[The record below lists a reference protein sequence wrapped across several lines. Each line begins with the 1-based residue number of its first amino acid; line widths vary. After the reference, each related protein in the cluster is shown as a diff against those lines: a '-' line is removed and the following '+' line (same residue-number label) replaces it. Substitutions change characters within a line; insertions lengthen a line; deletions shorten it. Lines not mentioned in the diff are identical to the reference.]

1 MNGFNF
7 TRRSVLTT
15 LTSLGLLSGTSS
27 GELTANMDDS
37 STAEDLSQ
45 TASSRRV
52 LGVEFIHRET
62 GENFVYSDHTG
73 VQRDELP
80 NGSYD
85 VIELAEEESQVIRR
99 TSSVHIT
106 QSVEATVDNGT
117 ELRVLAYTPTDH
129 DFIPTDGS
137 IEIWVGAV
145 QRENGRDAGGV
156 SGQGITVRIE
166 DGGGTTIATESVTT
180 DQSGNATVTVDL
192 GDADPGYHRV
202 IAEAAGLNSVD
213 DRFNVGTYTDMPFH
227 WTGMTPGEET
237 TLGIYSAQGA
247 EPESGVSR
255 PITVES
261 PGGTEN
267 EFDVQ
272 IEEGGIG
279 LFTYTPEEAG
289 EHQFR
294 SNSEYMA
301 GIGSADLKAITPYF
315 ELREQYIND
324 TVSWSA
330 FILQDREP
338 VSNLDIE
345 VTVSEER
352 EETAIE
358 EFSTTTN
365 EFGQFSI
372 SFDAPSETNVDYQI
386 DIQTADGRSV
396 FLFGD
401 RVRFTSP
408 PESTEP
414 EPVQLNTGID
424 DYVVGPGSETNVT
437 VEFTENGEPL
447 SNNSVRLQYSYSF
460 QGIPAGEKTVT
471 TDADGQASTTLSIP
485 ETAPDGERMYV
496 TAFAEANGTV
506 YTDESSSSIEQYNY
520 EFEDYGLERGATNTI
535 EFTVTNRS
543 TGESVNNADITVFG
557 NRYHVDTETFDAGY
571 TQTGS
576 DGTGTIDLAIPSD
589 VTNDIMINEITRYSD
604 ASNSGGSISPP
615 FSADISVSP
624 VEPNPGE
631 SVSIEYTTDY
641 TETVSAIAAFPSR
654 ENASAALLT
663 ENEPKELTVP
673 STAEPGE
680 YLRIEL
686 LLISTDGE
694 ATTERESIQIAE
706 GLTAAF
712 EYEPADPLVGETITF
727 TDASSPKSD
736 AALVSR
742 EWDFSGD
749 GSTDKTGETVSYT
762 FEEAGS
768 YDVSLTVTDDADN
781 TDSVTRTISVSSQTE
796 IPPVVGESPPQDLN
810 GDGLYRD
817 INGDGEVD
825 VFDVQALYNNL
836 SSDAVQN
843 NAEAFSFSSGS
854 ADGEVDIFD
863 VQALYSDIQDQ

>member
-1 MNGFNF
+1 MSRFDF

-27 GELTANMDDS
+27 GELTANMGDS
-37 STAEDLSQ
+37 STAENLSQ

-85 VIELAEEESQVIRR
+85 VVELAEEESQVIRR

-129 DFIPTDGS
+129 DFIPADGS

-156 SGQGITVRIE
+156 SGQEITVRIE
-166 DGGGTTIATESVTT
+166 NGDGTTIATESVTT

-192 GDADPGYHRV
+192 ADADPGYHRV

-213 DRFNVGTYTDMPFH
+213 DRFDVGTYTDMPFH

-261 PGGTEN
+261 PDGTEN

-279 LFTYTPEEAG
+279 LFTYTPEETG

-294 SNSEYMA
+294 SDSEYMA

-345 VTVSEER
+345 VTISEER

-437 VEFTENGEPL
+437 IEFTENGEPL
-447 SNNSVRLQYSYSF
+447 SNTSVRLQYNYSF
-460 QGIPAGEKTVT
+460 QEIPAGEKTVT
-471 TDADGQASTTLSIP
+471 TDADGRASTTLSIP

-496 TAFAEANGTV
+496 KAFAEANGTV

-520 EFEDYGLERGATNTI
+520 EFEDYGLERGTTNTI

-673 STAEPGE
+673 SSAEPGE

-712 EYEPADPLVGETITF
+712 EYEPTNPLVGETITF

-736 AALVSR
+736 TALVSH

-781 TDSVTRTISVSSQTE
+781 TDSVTGTISVSSQTE
-796 IPPVVGESPPQDLN
+796 IPPIVGESPPQDLN

-863 VQALYSDIQDQ
+863 VQALYSDIQDR

>member
-1 MNGFNF
+1 MSGFNS

-15 LTSLGLLSGTSS
+15 LAGLGLLSGTGS
-27 GELTANMDDS
+27 GELTADTDHS
-37 STAEDLSQ
+37 STAENLSQ
-45 TASSRRV
+45 TSASRRV
-52 LGVEFIHRET
+52 LGVEFVHRDT
-62 GENFVYSDHTG
+62 GEHFVYSDHAD

-80 NGSYD
+80 EGSYD
-85 VIELAEEESQVIRR
+85 VIELTEEGSRVVRR
-99 TSSVHIT
+99 TSSVRI
-106 QSVEATVDNGT
+106 SEDIKATVDDGT

-129 DFIPTDGS
+129 EYVPVGG
-137 IEIWVGAV
+137 EIDIWAGAV

-156 SGQGITVRIE
+156 SDQNINIRVE
-166 DGGGTTIATESVTT
+166 DESGATIASESVTT

-192 GDADPGYHRV
+192 ADADPGYHRV

-213 DRFNVGTYTDMPFH
+213 DRFEVGTYTDMPFH

-267 EFDVQ
+267 EFNVQ

-289 EHQFR
+289 EHQFE
-294 SNSEYMA
+294 SDSKYMVRV
-301 GIGSADLKAITPYF
+301 GSGELKAITPYF

-330 FILQDREP
+330 FVLQDREP

-352 EETAIE
+352 EEAVIE

-372 SFDAPSETNVDYQI
+372 SFDAPSETNVDYHI

-414 EPVQLNTGID
+414 EPVQLNTEID
-424 DYVVGPGSETNVT
+424 DYVVGLGSETNVT

-460 QGIPAGEKTVT
+460 QEVPAGGKTVT
-471 TDADGQASTTLSIP
+471 TDADGRASTTLSIP
-485 ETAPDGERMYV
+485 ETAPDGERMYIK
-496 TAFAEANGTV
+496 AFAEANGTV
-506 YTDESSSSIEQYNY
+506 YTDESSSSIEQYRY

-543 TGESVNNADITVFG
+543 TGESVNNADITIFG

-604 ASNSGGSISPP
+604 ANNSGGSVSPP

-680 YLRIEL
+680 YLGIEL

-694 ATTERESIQIAE
+694 ATTERESIQVAE

-712 EYEPADPLVGETITF
+712 EYEPANPLVGETITF
-727 TDASSPKSD
+727 MDTSSPRSD
-736 AALVSR
+736 AALVSH
-742 EWDFSGD
+742 EWDLSGN

-781 TDSVTRTISVSSQTE
+781 TDNVTRTISVSSQTG
-796 IPPVVGESPPQDLN
+796 IPPIVGESPPQDLN